1 MHIQNYTQNYS
12 LSAVGG
18 GRGWCR
24 GGSGDV
30 VGDGGGGGGVGRCG
44 RGGGVAGAGSTAGA
58 GTMAWRTPSGEVED
72 GDRGSDGKDW
82 QRERNEIKRHGLT
95 E

>member
-18 GRGWCR
+18 GGGRCR
-24 GGSGDV
+24 GGSGV
-30 VGDGGGGGGVGRCG
+30 VVGGGGGG
-44 RGGGVAGAGSTAGA
+44 GGGVAGAGSAAGA

-82 QRERNEIKRHGLT
+82 QRERNE
-95 E
+95 